1 MGMIS
6 GLIDKVLADAAA
18 AQQQQDLA
26 DQQQQLIDQAQQ
38 WVDTASGIQ
47 EPRTEAG
54 NEFLME
60 LAKFMEPG
68 MQDEFRQQVLQG
80 AGYQAVSDAAA
91 SSLVNQ
97 GTALG
102 NRLSS
107 GLQEDLLG
115 QQSALAANYA
125 DARVADRYN
134 QLLTGA
140 NLGTSSLGT
149 TGNVG
154 LGGIGTTGSNVN
166 SLLNNIYAQ
175 IAQRQQ
181 AQANQSP
188 FGSLQPAVD
197 IGLGL
202 YSGYYG
208 GGTV

>member
-26 DQQQQLIDQAQQ
+26 EQQQQLIDQAQQ
-38 WVDTASGIQ
+38 WTDTATAIQ

-54 NEFLME
+54 NAFLE
-60 LAKFMEPG
+60 QLVQFMDPSI
-68 MQDEFRQQVLQG
+68 QDEYRQEVLRSP
-80 AGYQAVSDAAA
+80 GYQSVSGAAA

-107 GLQEDLLG
+107 GLQEDVLG
-115 QQSALAANYA
+115 EQSAFATNYA
-125 DARVADRYN
+125 DAAVADRYN

-140 NLGTSSLGT
+140 NLGVGALGT
-149 TGNVG
+149 TGGTG
-154 LGGIGTTGSNVN
+154 LSGINTTGSNVN

-188 FGSLQPAVD
+188 FGS
-197 IGLGL
+197 
-202 YSGYYG
+202 
-208 GGTV
+208 